1 MTLSEIKF
9 RLITIAEKRKRP
21 YFDMIVVREVYEAF
35 KNNTYHELK
44 NYVLAEM
51 EVSVFEHGGVGQMNY
66 KEMMALRCAYNHGLK
81 TTETRAAAN
90 LYEKLRKLKM
100 LDKLKQ
106 EAMTRRYKE
115 AV

>member
-1 MTLSEIKF
+1 CECSRPFRYLPFRWDVIPSGRERCGMNLSEIKF

-51 EVSVFEHGGVGQMNY
+51 EVSVLNMVELG
-66 KEMMALRCAYNHGLK
+66 K
-81 TTETRAAAN
+81 
-90 LYEKLRKLKM
+90 
-100 LDKLKQ
+100 
-106 EAMTRRYKE
+106 
-115 AV
+115 

>member
-21 YFDMIVVREVYEAF
+21 YFDMIVVKKVHEAF

-51 EVSVFEHGGVGQMNY
+51 EVSVLNMVELG
-66 KEMMALRCAYNHGLK
+66 R
-81 TTETRAAAN
+81 
-90 LYEKLRKLKM
+90 
-100 LDKLKQ
+100 
-106 EAMTRRYKE
+106 
-115 AV
+115 

>member
-1 MTLSEIKF
+1 MTLTEIKF

-51 EVSVFEHGGVGQMNY
+51 EISVLNMVELG
-66 KEMMALRCAYNHGLK
+66 R
-81 TTETRAAAN
+81 
-90 LYEKLRKLKM
+90 
-100 LDKLKQ
+100 
-106 EAMTRRYKE
+106 
-115 AV
+115 

>member
-1 MTLSEIKF
+1 
-9 RLITIAEKRKRP
+9 
-21 YFDMIVVREVYEAF
+21 
-35 KNNTYHELK
+35 
-44 NYVLAEM
+44 
-51 EVSVFEHGGVGQMNY
+51 MNY
-66 KEMMALRCAYNHGLK
+66 KEMMALRCAYNYGFK

-100 LDKLKQ
+100 LDQLKQ